1 MRSYTIDKNLWG
13 RSGHL
18 SEDQFHFVYDLVQ
31 HLKPTYALETG
42 FCTGRSSY
50 AVLEAGKATLKKM
63 LSVDVDLD
71 YAGAGTPCGREYKD
85 ILERHYKDNNFE
97 VMEACSHDLFDS
109 SFFALNFPEGIDFM
123 MVDGDHTYDGC
134 LQDISLVLPHVNT
147 GGIIVVDDYKSGPPD
162 GCTIESVNK
171 ACDFIISTRASLAK
185 QEWSCKG
192 KGFCIFTK
200 QRE

>member
-1 MRSYTIDKNLWG
+1 MRSYEINKNLWG

-63 LSVDVDLD
+63 LSVDIDLD
-71 YAGAGTPCGREYKD
+71 YSPFGREYKD
-85 ILERHYKDNNFE
+85 ILESHYKGNNFE

-123 MVDGDHTYDGC
+123 MVDGAHSYDGC
-134 LQDISLVLPHVNT
+134 LQDISLALPHVNT

-162 GCTIESVNK
+162 GCTIESVTR
-171 ACDFIISTRASLAK
+171 ACDFINSTQQNLSKR
-185 QEWSCKG
+185 EWSHRG
-192 KGFCIFTK
+192 KGFCVFTK
-200 QRE
+200 Q